1 MFLTRPRFWTFVLA
15 AAALAGCGAG
25 DLSRPAPQIGD
36 VALGYAIVVADNA
49 KMAGPSREASPEEWE
64 TAVRDAVVAR
74 IGRQEGGKLYHLG
87 IGIDAYALAIPGIP
101 VVLAP
106 KSAIV
111 AQVTLWDDAAQVKV
125 NPEPERLTV
134 LEQLSAETVVSS
146 GLTQS
151 REQQIE
157 NLSVALAGAIER
169 WMVRNKDWFAI
180 EAVAE
185 RALQAERTAFEGRL
199 AAGEIAAGTESGAL
213 AELLLPPDET
223 EAEDVAEAAEPP
235 GN

>member
-1 MFLTRPRFWTFVLA
+1 MIATRLRPWALVLA
-15 AAALAGCGAG
+15 VAALAGCGAG
-25 DLSRPAPQIGD
+25 DLSRPAPDIGD
-36 VALGYAIVVADNA
+36 VALGYTIVVADNA
-49 KMAGPSREASPEEWE
+49 KMAGPSREATPEEWE
-64 TAVRDAVVAR
+64 AAVRDAVVAR
-74 IGRQEGGKLYHLG
+74 IGRHDGSKLYHLG
-87 IGIDAYALAIPGIP
+87 IGVDAYALAIPGIP

-111 AQVTLWDDAAQVKV
+111 ASVTLWDDSAQVKV
-125 NPEPERLTV
+125 NPEPEQLTV
-134 LEQLSAETVVSS
+134 LEQLSPETVVSS

-169 WMVRNKDWFAI
+169 WMVRNKQWFTT

-185 RALQAERTAFEGRL
+185 RALQAERTAFEGQL
-199 AAGEIAAGTESGAL
+199 AGGQVAASANV
-213 AELLLPPDET
+213 LLPPEAVEDDPET
-223 EAEDVAEAAEPP
+223 DAAADAPAGA